1 MKFSEDNG
9 ISAQAASRLFIFI
22 GLASSLARIITGK
35 LCNNKKVNSIFTYQA
50 SMLLA
55 ALSVFLLQFAA
66 TKYWLLIVFSFI
78 YGFSDGIFMTSAVYT
93 QLTCVDAKRVTA
105 SFCTSNV
112 LYSIAAAAGSP
123 IAGELISIMSQFGL
137 YVLFSQLRS
146 CDHCVLKGI
155 CHLSFHKSCIIILVD
170 EMKFKTNWESGG
182 NITWFEKGSEAYE
195 KVYH

>member
-1 MKFSEDNG
+1 MKYSEDNG

-93 QLTCVDAKRVTA
+93 QLTCVDAK
-105 SFCTSNV
+105 
-112 LYSIAAAAGSP
+112 
-123 IAGELISIMSQFGL
+123 E
-137 YVLFSQLRS
+137 
-146 CDHCVLKGI
+146 
-155 CHLSFHKSCIIILVD
+155 
-170 EMKFKTNWESGG
+170 
-182 NITWFEKGSEAYE
+182 
-195 KVYH
+195 

>member
-35 LCNNKKVNSIFTYQA
+35 LCNIKKVNSIFIYQA

-55 ALSVFLLQFAA
+55 ALSTLLLQFAA

-78 YGFSDGIFMTSAVYT
+78 YGFSDGIFMTSPVYT

-123 IAGELISIMSQFGL
+123 IAGELISVMSLFGL
-137 YVLFSQLRS
+137 YVTVFSQLRS

-155 CHLSFHKSCIIILVD
+155 CHLSFHKSCIHDHNTRGRD
-170 EMKFKTNWESGG
+170 E
-182 NITWFEKGSEAYE
+182 I
-195 KVYH
+195 

>member
-1 MKFSEDNG
+1 MKYSEDNG

-35 LCNNKKVNSIFTYQA
+35 LCNIKKVNSIFIYQA

-55 ALSVFLLQFAA
+55 ALSVFLLHFAA

-105 SFCTSNV
+105 SFCTSNMF
-112 LYSIAAAAGSP
+112 YSIAAAAGSP
-123 IAGELISIMSQFGL
+123 IAGELISVMSMN
-137 YVLFSQLRS
+137 
-146 CDHCVLKGI
+146 C
-155 CHLSFHKSCIIILVD
+155 
-170 EMKFKTNWESGG
+170 
-182 NITWFEKGSEAYE
+182 A
-195 KVYH
+195 

>member
-1 MKFSEDNG
+1 
-9 ISAQAASRLFIFI
+9 
-22 GLASSLARIITGK
+22 
-35 LCNNKKVNSIFTYQA
+35 
-50 SMLLA
+50 MLLA

-123 IAGELISIMSQFGL
+123 IAGESIGSKLFRILIF
-137 YVLFSQLRS
+137 LFSQLRS
-146 CDHCVLKGI
+146 CDVLKESLPFI
-155 CHLSFHKSCIIILVD
+155 FSQILYIA
-170 EMKFKTNWESGG
+170 
-182 NITWFEKGSEAYE
+182 ITR
-195 KVYH
+195 KVVGKNVHATIPNDNMGYD

>member
-1 MKFSEDNG
+1 MKYSEDNG

-123 IAGELISIMSQFGL
+123 IAGELISVMSLFGL
-137 YVLFSQLRS
+137 LLSYVFLSLVQFKWTQHCWPATPNNNSTTILRPFAQGFSSLFMIICSWTGRN
-146 CDHCVLKGI
+146 LK
-155 CHLSFHKSCIIILVD
+155 
-170 EMKFKTNWESGG
+170 
-182 NITWFEKGSEAYE
+182 
-195 KVYH
+195 